1 MKLAGQR
8 FRSKATYQ
16 LGRITKTSQ
25 SHIWISFN
33 KTSDDS
39 LKLTFDDFLKYCYS
53 NEEVEQEVRDRIEK
67 QREIQPNKD
76 NG

>member
-25 SHIWISFN
+25 NHIWISFN

-39 LKLTFDDFLKYCYS
+39 LKLTFNQFLELCYTS
-53 NEEVEQEVRDRIEK
+53 EDVKEEVQKRIE
-67 QREIQPNKD
+67 RN
-76 NG
+76 NTLSNFM

>member
-1 MKLAGQR
+1 MKLVGQR

-39 LKLTFDDFLKYCYS
+39 LKLTFQQFLDLCYTSEDVRQEINERMKRNNPLS
-53 NEEVEQEVRDRIEK
+53 NFM
-67 QREIQPNKD
+67 
-76 NG
+76 

>member
-1 MKLAGQR
+1 MKLVGQR

-25 SHIWISFN
+25 CHIWISFN

-39 LKLTFDDFLKYCYS
+39 LKLTFNQFLELCYTSDDVK
-53 NEEVEQEVRDRIEK
+53 EEVLKRIE
-67 QREIQPNKD
+67 RN
-76 NG
+76 NTLCSFM